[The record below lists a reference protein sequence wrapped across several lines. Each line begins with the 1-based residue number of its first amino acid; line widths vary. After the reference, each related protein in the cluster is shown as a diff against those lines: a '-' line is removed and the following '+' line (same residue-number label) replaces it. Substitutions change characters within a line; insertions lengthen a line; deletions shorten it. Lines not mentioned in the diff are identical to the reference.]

1 MFIDEAAI
9 LVRSGKGGDGCISF
23 RREKYVAK
31 GGPDGGDGGRGGD
44 VVLEVDPHLRTLL
57 PFRHERE
64 FQAQNGQP
72 GMGKQMFGRDGE
84 DKVVPVPRG
93 TLVEDE
99 AGRVVAD
106 LVSPGQR
113 VVVARGGKGGKGN
126 VHFKS
131 STRQVPRIATDGQSG
146 EESTLKLTLKLLAD
160 VGLVGLP
167 NVGKST
173 LMRRISNATPR
184 IGDYHFTTIRP
195 NLGIVDLGEYRSVV
209 VADLPGLIEGASEG
223 RGLGHQFL
231 RHVERTRVLV
241 FLIDAASARP
251 QHDLDVLLGELR
263 AFRPALLERPR
274 LICYSRADLVVGQEL
289 PPLGEQEPLRISA
302 HTGDGVDVLLKELA
316 ALFGRLEY
324 EEGPAPML
332 VDIEL
337 EERKAGGTRGRQG
350 TLADEETGTEALG
363 GDLFFAE
370 LVDQGAHLGPF
381 PWPKETRVRV
391 EDAPRVAE
399 ASGGVPYGDDDELA
413 DDEGQSD
420 DGDVPEPGSLDS
432 EGRS

>member
-1 MFIDEAAI
+1 MFIDEASI

-44 VVLEVDPHLRTLL
+44 VVLEVDAHLRTLL

-64 FQAQNGQP
+64 FLGANGQP
-72 GMGKQMFGRDGE
+72 GMGKQMSGKDGE
-84 DKVVPVPRG
+84 DRVIRVPRG

-106 LVSPGQR
+106 LVATGQR
-113 VVVARGGKGGKGN
+113 VIVARGGKGGRGN

-131 STRQVPRIATDGQSG
+131 ATRQVPRIATEGQAG
-146 EESTLKLTLKLLAD
+146 EESTLHLTLKLLAD
-160 VGLVGLP
+160 IGLVGLP

-195 NLGIVDLGEYRSVV
+195 NLGIVDLGDFRSVV
-209 VADLPGLIEGASEG
+209 MADLPGLIEGASEG

-231 RHVERTRVLV
+231 RHVERTRILV
-241 FLIDAASARP
+241 FLVDAAAARP
-251 QHDLDVLLGELR
+251 EHDLEILLGELR

-274 LICYSRADLVVGQEL
+274 ILCFSRADLAIGQEL
-289 PPLGEQEPLRISA
+289 PTLEGEEPLRISA
-302 HTGDGVDVLLKELA
+302 HTGEGVTALLHRLS
-316 ALFGRLEY
+316 ALFDRLEA

-332 VDIEL
+332 VDL
-337 EERKAGGTRGRQG
+337 ERADAEGSARGSFTSGAPTPGQGGI
-350 TLADEETGTEALG
+350 
-363 GDLFFAE
+363 FFAD
-370 LVDQGAHLGPF
+370 LVDHSASLGPF
-381 PWPKETRVRV
+381 PWPRDTLVRIEERDGAEEGVDEVV
-391 EDAPRVAE
+391 ENGFADGAEDGTGEVAE
-399 ASGGVPYGDDDELA
+399 EGAEEL
-413 DDEGQSD
+413 S
-420 DGDVPEPGSLDS
+420 
-432 EGRS
+432 

>member
-1 MFIDEAAI
+1 MFIDEASI
-9 LVRSGKGGDGCISF
+9 LVRSGKGGDGCVSF
-23 RREKYVAK
+23 RREKYVAR

-84 DKVVPVPRG
+84 DQVIAVPRG

-106 LVSPGQR
+106 LVTAGQS
-113 VVVARGGKGGKGN
+113 VIVARGGKGGKGN

-131 STRQVPRIATDGQSG
+131 ATRQVPKFATEGQPG
-146 EESTLKLTLKLLAD
+146 EECTLKLTLKLLAD

-173 LMRRISNATPR
+173 LMRRVSNATPR

-195 NLGIVDLGEYRSVV
+195 NLGIVDLGGYRSVV
-209 VADLPGLIEGASEG
+209 MADLPGLIEGASEG

-231 RHVERTRVLV
+231 RHVERTRILV

-251 QHDLDVLLGELR
+251 QHDLDILLGELR

-274 LICYSRADLVVGQEL
+274 IICYSRADLVVGQDL
-289 PPLGEQEPLRISA
+289 PPLGGEDPLRISA
-302 HTGDGVDVLLKELA
+302 HTGDGVDRLLHELGE
-316 ALFGRLEY
+316 LFTKLEL

-332 VDIEL
+332 VDIER
-337 EERKAGGTRGRQG
+337 EERAQGGSATQRAMEDGIASTDG
-350 TLADEETGTEALG
+350 DTFFADLVDEEA
-363 GDLFFAE
+363 F
-370 LVDQGAHLGPF
+370 LGPF
-381 PWPKETRVRV
+381 PWPRESRVRV
-391 EDAPRVAE
+391 EE
-399 ASGGVPYGDDDELA
+399 ASGVAETAMAADEFDASDDAADVDDTDDRAADDDL
-413 DDEGQSD
+413 
-420 DGDVPEPGSLDS
+420 
-432 EGRS
+432 EGR